1 MGLFDK
7 LKNAAEN
14 AAASAAGAKI
24 AEKLEE
30 QIGAAKKFAED
41 NGISVNNT
49 NNAESSNSYSYAPQ
63 PAAQTYE
70 PEEESD
76 YPQMGVATDQ
86 FAKFDRVISENF
98 AGYEVKRNAPA
109 SELKPGCHPSCK
121 PISFLFYKDGS
132 PVLAVVLVRT
142 NTYRGMNVV
151 ATKNIC
157 DELGIRYIRF
167 YEEYNT
173 EESYIINRIKDNL

>member
-30 QIGAAKKFAED
+30 QLGAAKKFAED
-41 NGISVNNT
+41 NGFTANDSQNT
-49 NNAESSNSYSYAPQ
+49 YEAQSYTPQSYAPQ
-63 PAAQTYE
+63 SYE
-70 PEEESD
+70 PEETSQF
-76 YPQMGVATDQ
+76 PVMGVATDQ

-98 AGYEVKRNAPA
+98 ADYEVKRNVAA
-109 SELKPGCHPSCK
+109 SELDPSCHPACK
-121 PISFLFYKDGS
+121 PISFLFYEDGE

-142 NTYRGMNVV
+142 NTYRGMNVLG
-151 ATKNIC
+151 TKKIC
-157 DELGIRYIRF
+157 DDKRIKYLRF

-173 EESYIINRIKDNL
+173 EESYIVDRIKKNL